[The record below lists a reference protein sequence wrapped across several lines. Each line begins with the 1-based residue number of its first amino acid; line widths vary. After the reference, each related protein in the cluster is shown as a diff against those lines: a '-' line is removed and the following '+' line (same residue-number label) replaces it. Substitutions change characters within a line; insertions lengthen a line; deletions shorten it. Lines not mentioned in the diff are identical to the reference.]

1 MGTSVVI
8 GGTAGLGRFIAGRHA
23 GRGDTVVIAGRD
35 AGKAEAAAREL
46 GGNVSGIAVDLAR
59 PQTIADSLK
68 AVEGVDRLVITAA
81 FQKPSTLKDFD
92 VEEAVVAVTTKLVGY
107 TETIRVL
114 RDRFTPSASV
124 VLFGGLAKERPY
136 PGSTMITTF
145 NSAITGLIK
154 TLALEIAPHRI
165 NALHPALVVDSPR
178 WSGTDLSPMA
188 ARTPIGRLITM
199 QEVADAVDFLLDNG
213 AMNAHDLFVDGGV
226 LAQA

>member
-8 GGTAGLGRFIAGRHA
+8 GGTAGLGRFIAARHA
-23 GRGDTVVIAGRD
+23 GRGDTVIIAGRD
-35 AGKAEAAAREL
+35 AGKAATAAREL
-46 GGNVSGIAVDLAR
+46 GANVTGIAVDLAR

-68 AVEGVDRLVITAA
+68 TVESVDRLVITAA
-81 FQKPSTLKDFD
+81 FQKPNTLEDFD

-114 RDRFTPSASV
+114 RDRFTPYASV
-124 VLFGGLAKERPY
+124 VIFGGLAKERPY

-154 TLALEIAPHRI
+154 TLAVEIAPHRV
-165 NALHPALVVDSPR
+165 NALHPALVADSPR
-178 WSGTDLSPMA
+178 WAGTDLGHMA

-199 QEVADAVDFLLDNG
+199 EEVADAADFLLDNG
-213 AMNAHDLFVDGGV
+213 AMNAHDLYVDGGV
-226 LAQA
+226 LAR